1 MISMASDPVANIRG
15 GEPGVIASPAVYT
28 LPPREIVDLI
38 SPRNNPPTLLLLH
51 QLAGSP
57 VEGGRVGV
65 GEGVLGDVK
74 ARDRLHIIL
83 SASLATR
90 FRGTW
95 GDWQRGERKI
105 SHHVNDC
112 KSQSPGDGKA
122 APVVVCVS
130 LVPGAEVVEGVL
142 EPESQIISPSDSLNG
157 IHPSISS
164 LTPFLIHTSIKLVS
178 IQPLI

>member
-1 MISMASDPVANIRG
+1 MASDPVANIRG

-38 SPRNNPPTLLLLH
+38 SPRNNPPSLLLLH

-95 GDWQRGERKI
+95 GDWRRGERKI

-164 LTPFLIHTSIKLVS
+164 LTPFLIHTSIQLVS